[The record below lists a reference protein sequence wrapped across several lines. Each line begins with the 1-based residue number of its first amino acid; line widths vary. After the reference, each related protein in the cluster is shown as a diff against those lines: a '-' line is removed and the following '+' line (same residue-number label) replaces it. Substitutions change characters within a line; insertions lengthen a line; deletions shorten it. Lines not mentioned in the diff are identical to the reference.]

1 MHPSSKSAENQS
13 AENSNT
19 LISHTAQP
27 ERPQP
32 ERPQPER
39 PQPERPQPE
48 RPQLERPDKPEE
60 ACGVFGV
67 YAPDADVATLTYFGL
82 YALQHRGQESA
93 GIAAF
98 DKGEVH
104 THKGMGLV
112 SQVFTDDILKHIP
125 GQLAV
130 GHTRYST
137 TGSSHA
143 ANAQPAVLET
153 RLGTLALAHNGNI
166 VNVKALR
173 ASLMEKENYELVT
186 TSDSELI
193 AIALMEAVNEGA
205 DWIEAATTA
214 FKRCEGAFSL
224 VIGTPAGILA
234 ARDPHGIRPLTLGY
248 IGSTPPKEK
257 APTEKAPTEKNSG
270 AQETGYESCRFVVS
284 SETCGLDIVGA
295 TYLRDIAPGELVW
308 IDSEG
313 VKSMQWAAAAERKL
327 CVFEMIYF
335 ARPDSLFHSESLYS
349 YRKRIGQRLAIESPA
364 DVDLIMAVPDSGVPA
379 AIGYSEASGIPYAE
393 GLIKNR
399 YVGRT
404 FIQPTQAMREVGIRM
419 KLNPMRDVLAGKR
432 ILIVDDSIVRG
443 TTSRKL
449 VQMLYAAGATEVHMR
464 ISSPP
469 VTHPCFYGIDTD
481 NQDQLIA
488 ATKSIKE
495 IEAQLGADSLAYLS
509 WEGMLEATG
518 ADVNSFCSACFTGN
532 YPIDIPTDVKS
543 AKLMLEKVPANVG

>member
-1 MHPSSKSAENQS
+1 MFQPIASTMPVESSAPSAPIDEN
-13 AENSNT
+13 
-19 LISHTAQP
+19 
-27 ERPQP
+27 
-32 ERPQPER
+32 
-39 PQPERPQPE
+39 
-48 RPQLERPDKPEE
+48 RPDKPEE

-67 YAPDADVATLTYFGL
+67 YAPTAEVATLTYFGL

-93 GIAAF
+93 GIATF
-98 DKGEVH
+98 DQGEVH
-104 THKGMGLV
+104 SHKGMGLV
-112 SQVFTDDILKHIP
+112 SQVFTDSKLHSMP

-143 ANAQPAVLET
+143 ANAQPAIVGT
-153 RLGTLALAHNGNI
+153 RLGQLALAHNGNI
-166 VNVKALR
+166 VNVNALR
-173 ASLMEKENYELVT
+173 AELLKRNHDLLT

-193 AIALMEAVNEGA
+193 AFALAEAVDDGK
-205 DWIEAATTA
+205 DWIEGAISA

-224 VIGTPAGILA
+224 VIGTPGGIVVT
-234 ARDPHGIRPLTLGY
+234 RDPHGIRPLVLGY
-248 IGSTPPKEK
+248 IGAQSPEIVGVGPR
-257 APTEKAPTEKNSG
+257 SG
-270 AQETGYESCRFVVS
+270 YGTGKFVVA

-295 TYLRDIAPGELVW
+295 TYLRDVEPGELLW
-308 IDSEG
+308 IDGDG
-313 VKSMQWAAAAERKL
+313 VKSVQWSEPTERKL

-335 ARPDSLFHSESLYS
+335 ARPDSVFHGESLYS
-349 YRKRIGQRLAIESPA
+349 YRKRIGQRLAKEAPA

-379 AIGYSEASGIPYAE
+379 AIGYSEQSGIPYAE

-404 FIQPTQAMREVGIRM
+404 FIQPTQAMRETGIRM
-419 KLNPMRDVLAGKR
+419 KLNPMRDVLEGKR

-488 ATKSIKE
+488 ATKSVEE
-495 IEAQLGADSLAYLS
+495 IERQLGADSLAYLS
-509 WEGMLEATG
+509 WEGMLEETNVAT
-518 ADVNSFCSACFTGN
+518 ASFCSACFTGD
-532 YPIDIPTDVKS
+532 YPIDIPMQVKS
-543 AKLMLEKVPANVG
+543 SKLMLEKVPAEVG

>member
-1 MHPSSKSAENQS
+1 MSQS
-13 AENSNT
+13 PDAAME
-19 LISHTAQP
+19 LDF
-27 ERPQP
+27 EREQ
-32 ERPQPER
+32 RS
-39 PQPERPQPE
+39 
-48 RPQLERPDKPEE
+48 DKPEE

-67 YAPDADVATLTYFGL
+67 YAPEEEVATLTYFGL

-112 SQVFTDDILKHIP
+112 SQVFTDHVLKEIP
-125 GQLAV
+125 GQWAV

-143 ANAQPAVLET
+143 ANAQPAVLNT
-153 RLGTLALAHNGNI
+153 RLGQLALAHNGNI
-166 VNVKALR
+166 VNVNSLRDALLKR
-173 ASLMEKENYELVT
+173 ANYDLKT

-193 AIALMEAVNEGA
+193 AIALMEAVNDGQ
-205 DWIEAATTA
+205 DWIEGAIAA

-224 VIGTPAGILA
+224 VIGTSAGIIA
-234 ARDPHGIRPLTLGY
+234 ARDPHGIRPLVLGY
-248 IGSTPPKEK
+248 MGSNPPKDKVAGEH
-257 APTEKAPTEKNSG
+257 ADERA
-270 AQETGYESCRFVVS
+270 GYGPGRFVVA

-295 TYLRDIAPGELVW
+295 TYLRDIEPGELVW
-308 IDSEG
+308 IDGSG
-313 VKSMQWAAAAERKL
+313 VRSIKWAEAERKL

-335 ARPDSLFHSESLYS
+335 ARPDSLFHGESLYS
-349 YRKRIGQRLAIESPA
+349 YRKRIGQQLAKESPA
-364 DVDLIMAVPDSGVPA
+364 DVDLVMAVPDSGVPA

-404 FIQPTQAMREVGIRM
+404 FIQPTQTMREAGIRM
-419 KLNPMRDVLAGKR
+419 KLNPMRDVLEGKR

-449 VQMLYAAGATEVHMR
+449 VQMLYDAGATEVHMR

-481 NQDQLIA
+481 SQDQLIA
-488 ATKSIKE
+488 ATKSVQE

-509 WEGMLEATG
+509 WRGMLEATG
-518 ADVNSFCSACFTGN
+518 AAVDSFCSACFTGD
-532 YPIDIPTDVKS
+532 YPIDIPMQVKS
-543 AKLMLEKVPANVG
+543 SKLMLEKIPAEVG

>member
-1 MHPSSKSAENQS
+1 MHPFSQS
-13 AENSNT
+13 ADNSSADSPKT
-19 LISHTAQP
+19 LTSRVPDSAKP
-27 ERPQP
+27 EGSEPLDCSDP
-32 ERPQPER
+32 
-39 PQPERPQPE
+39 
-48 RPQLERPDKPEE
+48 RPDRPEE

-67 YAPDADVATLTYFGL
+67 YAPAADVATLTYFGL

-98 DKGEVH
+98 NQGEVH

-112 SQVFTDDILKHIP
+112 SQVFTDDLLKELP

-143 ANAQPAVLET
+143 ANAQPAVLDT
-153 RLGTLALAHNGNI
+153 RLGKLALAHNGNI

-173 ASLMEKENYELVT
+173 DALMEKEDYELVT

-205 DWIEAATTA
+205 DWIEGATAA

-224 VIGTPAGILA
+224 VVGTPAGIIA
-234 ARDPHGIRPLTLGY
+234 ARDPHGIRPLVLGH
-248 IGSTPPKEK
+248 IGNNTPAEK
-257 APTEKAPTEKNSG
+257 DCGS
-270 AQETGYESCRFVVS
+270 QEVGYESCRFVVA

-295 TYLRDIAPGELVW
+295 TYLRDIAPGELIW

-313 VKSMQWAAAAERKL
+313 VKSVQWAERAERKL

-335 ARPDSLFHSESLYS
+335 ARPDSQFHHESLYS
-349 YRKRIGQRLAIESPA
+349 YRKRIGQRLALESPA
-364 DVDLIMAVPDSGVPA
+364 EVDIVMAVPDSGVPA

-419 KLNPMRDVLAGKR
+419 KLNPMRDVLEGKR
-432 ILIVDDSIVRG
+432 VLIVDDSIVRG

-449 VQMLYAAGATEVHMR
+449 VQMLYDAGATEVHMR

-488 ATKSIKE
+488 ATKSVKA
-495 IEAQLGADSLAYLS
+495 IETQLGADSLAYLS

-518 ADVNSFCSACFTGN
+518 VDVKSFCSACFTGD
-532 YPIDIPTDVKS
+532 YPIDIPSDVKN
-543 AKLMLEKVPANVG
+543 AKLMLEKVPASVR

>member
-1 MHPSSKSAENQS
+1 MHPSYQS
-13 AENSNT
+13 AENWSAENINAPT
-19 LISHTAQP
+19 DPDNNAESSATDQSAT
-27 ERPQP
+27 PQSD
-32 ERPQPER
+32 
-39 PQPERPQPE
+39 
-48 RPQLERPDKPEE
+48 RPDKPEE

-67 YAPDADVATLTYFGL
+67 YAPTADVATLTYFGL

-98 DKGEVH
+98 NNGEVH

-112 SQVFTDDILKHIP
+112 SQVFTDDILKEIP

-143 ANAQPAVLET
+143 ANAQPAVLDT
-153 RLGTLALAHNGNI
+153 RLGKLALAHNGNI
-166 VNVKALR
+166 VNVQALR
-173 ASLMEKENYELVT
+173 AALMEKKDYELVT

-234 ARDPHGIRPLTLGY
+234 ARDPHGIRPLVLGH
-248 IGSTPPKEK
+248 IGTTTPAEK
-257 APTEKAPTEKNSG
+257 DCGS
-270 AQETGYESCRFVVS
+270 QEVGYEPCRFVVA

-313 VKSMQWAAAAERKL
+313 VKSVQWAEAAERKL

-335 ARPDSLFHSESLYS
+335 ARPDSVFHNESLYS
-349 YRKRIGQRLAIESPA
+349 YRKRIGQRLAQESHV
-364 DVDLIMAVPDSGVPA
+364 DVDLVMAVPDSGVPA
-379 AIGYSEASGIPYAE
+379 AIGYSEASGVPYAE

-419 KLNPMRDVLAGKR
+419 KLNPMRDVLKGKR

-509 WEGMLEATG
+509 WQGMLEATG
-518 ADVNSFCSACFTGN
+518 VDVGSFCSACFTGD
-532 YPIDIPTDVKS
+532 YPIDIPTDVKN
-543 AKLMLEKVPANVG
+543 AKLMLERVPAEVG

>member
-1 MHPSSKSAENQS
+1 MSQS
-13 AENSNT
+13 PDPAVN
-19 LISHTAQP
+19 L
-27 ERPQP
+27 ERPT
-32 ERPQPER
+32 
-39 PQPERPQPE
+39 
-48 RPQLERPDKPEE
+48 LAERPDKPEE

-67 YAPDADVATLTYFGL
+67 YAPAEAVATLTYFGL

-98 DKGEVH
+98 DQGQVH
-104 THKGMGLV
+104 QHKGMGLV
-112 SQVFTDDILKHIP
+112 SQVFTDDVLKEIP
-125 GQLAV
+125 GQWAV

-143 ANAQPAVLET
+143 ANAQPAVLES
-153 RLGTLALAHNGNI
+153 RLGKLALAHNGNI
-166 VNVKALR
+166 VNVNSLR
-173 ASLMEKENYELVT
+173 QDLLKRDYNLVT

-193 AIALMEAVNEGA
+193 AIALMEAVNDGK
-205 DWIEAATTA
+205 DWIEGAIAA

-224 VIGTPAGILA
+224 VIGTSAGIIA
-234 ARDPHGIRPLTLGY
+234 ARDPHGIRPLVLGY
-248 IGSTPPKEK
+248 MGSQEPE
-257 APTEKAPTEKNSG
+257 
-270 AQETGYESCRFVVS
+270 AQEKGYGPGNFVVA

-295 TYLRDIAPGELVW
+295 TYLRDVAPGELIW
-308 IDSEG
+308 IDSTG
-313 VKSMQWAAAAERKL
+313 IKSVQWAHAERKL

-335 ARPDSLFHSESLYS
+335 ARPDSQFHGESLYS
-349 YRKRIGQRLAIESPA
+349 YRKRIGQRLAQESPA
-364 DVDLIMAVPDSGVPA
+364 DVDLVMAVPDSGVPA

-404 FIQPTQAMREVGIRM
+404 FIQPTQAMREAGIRM
-419 KLNPMRDVLAGKR
+419 KLNPMRDVLEGKR

-449 VQMLYAAGATEVHMR
+449 IKMLRDAGATEVHMR

-488 ATKSIKE
+488 ATKSVKE

-509 WEGMLEATG
+509 WEGMLEAT
-518 ADVNSFCSACFTGN
+518 AVDVNSFCSACFTGN
-532 YPIDIPTDVKS
+532 YPIDIPTQVKS
-543 AKLMLEKVPANVG
+543 AKLLLEKVPAEVG